1 MFPKIMVSPPNHQW
15 INRVFH
21 HKPSILGYPY
31 FWKHPNVPTKLP
43 SSWFRSFFTINPRH
57 WWYFSGFRTQ
67 VGLLCWLNTVFSTGI
82 EFSTE
87 ESRRFDLGRQPK
99 DLRRQGTSAVEG
111 TGDWLL
117 SLCKA
122 EVLWNPHMT
131 KRALK
136 FR

>member
-1 MFPKIMVSPPNHQW
+1 MFPKIMAPPNHPW
-15 INRVFH
+15 INRLFH

-31 FWKHPNVPTKLP
+31 VWKHP
-43 SSWFRSFFTINPRH
+43 
-57 WWYFSGFRTQ
+57 Y
-67 VGLLCWLNTVFSTGI
+67 VGLTQFSAPDRKP
-82 EFSTE
+82 STK

-122 EVLWNPHMT
+122 EVLWNPQMT